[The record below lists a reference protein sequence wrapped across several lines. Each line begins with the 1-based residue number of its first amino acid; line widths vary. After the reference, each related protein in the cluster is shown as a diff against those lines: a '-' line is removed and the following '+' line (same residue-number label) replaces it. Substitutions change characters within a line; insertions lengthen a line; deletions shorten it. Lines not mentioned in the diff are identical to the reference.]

1 MPQSRQ
7 SNIRFNAELE
17 ELEAL
22 PQAVVA
28 FGRDLDKGNVLPFH
42 SHRRGQLVYASNGIM
57 IVTTRYASYTVP
69 PQRAVWMPPGV
80 EHQISAQSP
89 VKMRTLY
96 IEPRAA
102 RDLPDEVYVLQVTLL
117 LRELIL
123 AAVASGPEIEPDSPQ
138 SRITTVILDQI
149 PSQPIASL
157 KLPLPFDPRLSRVTQ
172 ALIDN
177 PADSRDL
184 DEFAKEVGASK
195 RTLVRLFP
203 NQTGMTFSEWRQ
215 QRRLSYALELLM
227 AGESV
232 TAIALEIG
240 YDNTSAFIAMFR
252 RCLGTTPMRYLK
264 ASKS

>member
-7 SNIRFNAELE
+7 LVVEINDDLE

-28 FGRDLDKGNVLPFH
+28 YGHDLDKGNILPFH

-57 IVTTRYASYTVP
+57 IVTTRSASYTVP

-96 IEPRAA
+96 IDPRATMN
-102 RDLPDEVYVLQVTLL
+102 LPDEVYVLQVTLL

-123 AAVASGPEIEPDSPQ
+123 AAVASGPEIEPDSPH
-138 SRITTVILDQI
+138 SRIIAVILDQI
-149 PSQPIASL
+149 PAQPIASL
-157 KLPLPFDPRLSRVTQ
+157 KLPLPSDPRLSRVSQ

-195 RTLVRLFP
+195 RPLVRLFP
-203 NQTGMTFSEWRQ
+203 SQTGMAFSEWRQ
-215 QRRLSYALELLM
+215 QRRLSYALELLIT
-227 AGESV
+227 GESV
-232 TAIALEIG
+232 TATALETS
-240 YDNTSAFIAMFR
+240 YDNTSSFSAMFR
-252 RCLGTTPMRYLK
+252 RCLGTTPMRYMK
-264 ASKS
+264 AMNS

>member
-7 SNIRFNAELE
+7 LVVEINDDLE

-28 FGRDLDKGNVLPFH
+28 YGHDLDKGNILPFH

-57 IVTTRYASYTVP
+57 IVTTRSASYTVP

-80 EHQISAQSP
+80 EHQISAQSS
-89 VKMRTLY
+89 VQMRTLY
-96 IEPRAA
+96 IDPRATMN
-102 RDLPDEVYVLQVTLL
+102 LPDEVYVLQVTLL

-123 AAVASGPEIEPDSPQ
+123 AAVASGPEIEPDSPH
-138 SRITTVILDQI
+138 SRIIAVILDQI
-149 PSQPIASL
+149 PAQPIASL
-157 KLPLPFDPRLSRVTQ
+157 KLPLPSDPRLSRVTQ

-203 NQTGMTFSEWRQ
+203 SQTGMTFSEWRQ
-215 QRRLSYALELLM
+215 QRRLSYALELLIT
-227 AGESV
+227 GESV
-232 TAIALEIG
+232 TATALETG

-252 RCLGTTPMRYLK
+252 RCLGTTPMRYMK
-264 ASKS
+264 AMNS

>member
-1 MPQSRQ
+1 MLPSRQ
-7 SNIRFNAELE
+7 KQVPNIDDMEDF
-17 ELEAL
+17 EAL
-22 PQAVVA
+22 PQAVIA
-28 FGRDLDKGNVLPFH
+28 YGRDLDKGNVLPFH

-57 IVTTRYASYTVP
+57 IVTTRNASYTVP

-96 IEPRAA
+96 IDSQAA
-102 RDLPDEVYVLQVTLL
+102 RNLPDEVYVLQVTVL

-123 AAVASGPEIEPDSPQ
+123 AAVAAGPEFEPESPQ
-138 SRITTVILDQI
+138 SRIIAVILDQL
-149 PSQPIASL
+149 PSQPIDSL
-157 KLPLPFDPRLSRVTQ
+157 KLPIPSDQRLSRVTQ

-203 NQTGMTFSEWRQ
+203 SQTGMTFSEWRQ
-215 QRRLSYALELLM
+215 QRRLSYALELLIT
-227 AGESV
+227 GESV
-232 TAIALEIG
+232 TATALETG

-252 RCLGTTPMRYLK
+252 RCLGTTPMRYMK
-264 ASKS
+264 AMNS